1 MTDMWSFI
9 NVFFNCA
16 FLVSFPLPLSCTV
29 SHLET
34 MSPLRFELHL
44 RIESWQT
51 DFSCAGNYWRLFLFA
66 IWGHCITLKHETSKA
81 LGATCLEWAR
91 QTCPELATLLALG
104 PSPCLQDVQDV
115 LAPAP
120 QRDKYDMTSGFQVEA
135 LLISIFGLRSFGF
148 SSKTV
153 SSDGAR
159 SRTNAF
165 IHNSGRAQSHEVA
178 NWTQTMST
186 CKKNKHK

>member
-1 MTDMWSFI
+1 MCFS
-9 NVFFNCA
+9 NVHFLCPFHCR
-16 FLVSFPLPLSCTV
+16 FLVLCHILRQCPPCVLSCI
-29 SHLET
+29 LESNLDKLISLVLEIT
-34 MSPLRFELHL
+34 E
-44 RIESWQT
+44 
-51 DFSCAGNYWRLFLFA
+51 DYSCLPFGDIVLLSNTRQV
-66 IWGHCITLKHETSKA
+66 KH

-120 QRDKYDMTSGFQVEA
+120 QRDKHDSMTSGFQVEA

-178 NWTQTMST
+178 N
-186 CKKNKHK
+186 